1 MSVNFET
8 YDEPQPTDN
17 SDFDSLLI
25 ECQGECRLDEN
36 DVCEGCGR
44 TIEEIENYP
53 VFNTP
58 EDIALRKVI
67 NKKALNR
74 LQDD

>member
-17 SDFDSLLI
+17 SDFDSLIECQEQTLDSLI
-25 ECQGECRLDEN
+25 ECQGECVLDEN

-44 TIEEIENYP
+44 TIEEIENNY
-53 VFNTP
+53 
-58 EDIALRKVI
+58 
-67 NKKALNR
+67 NK
-74 LQDD
+74 

>member
-25 ECQGECRLDEN
+25 ECQGECRLDET

-44 TIEEIENYP
+44 TIEEIENNY
-53 VFNTP
+53 
-58 EDIALRKVI
+58 
-67 NKKALNR
+67 NK
-74 LQDD
+74 

>member
-17 SDFDSLLI
+17 SDFDSLI

-44 TIEEIENYP
+44 TIEQIENNY
-53 VFNTP
+53 
-58 EDIALRKVI
+58 
-67 NKKALNR
+67 NK
-74 LQDD
+74 

>member
-8 YDEPQPTDN
+8 YDEPQPTDK

-44 TIEEIENYP
+44 TIEEIENNY
-53 VFNTP
+53 
-58 EDIALRKVI
+58 
-67 NKKALNR
+67 NK
-74 LQDD
+74 